1 MEQQPTVTDQPQGE
15 NQQAPPQGGNQQ
27 PPPPQGGYQQPPAAG
42 YQQQPQFKL
51 DYATMTPKQKKSF
64 MLLRPKKMGREPV
77 NLQCPYCQMQVTTVP
92 ADITGNCQYIFCC
105 ALFCT

>member
-15 NQQAPPQGGNQQ
+15 NQQ